1 MTALTPLDIGAIK
14 ARADAAT
21 PGPWIRFYE
30 GSHDWVIGRV
40 EDPQTSAVAQVYEYA
55 ANNYEADTAFIAA
68 ARTDV
73 PALVAEVERL
83 HKALTDLKRDHDA
96 SGCYFHECNL
106 SNKGYV
112 VQTCTC
118 GAQEHN
124 DRIDN
129 ILLGRT
135 KP

>member
-1 MTALTPLDIGAIK
+1 MTDSELAAIA
-14 ARADAAT
+14 ARANNAT

-30 GSHDWVIGRV
+30 G
-40 EDPQTSAVAQVYEYA
+40 YEYA